1 MTADQHFA
9 QLQGILGSGNVLGPE
24 AAAGLR
30 VSGCTPAVA
39 VVLPGSV
46 EEVQAVIRFCAEQRL
61 SVIPSGG
68 GAMLSQGGRPDSYD
82 VALSTRRLTAVT
94 DYQPENLVFASEPGV
109 TGSAVASLLDEHRQL
124 LTLDPPLFAKST
136 MGGIAAARACGPS
149 RFQYGTPR
157 DLVIGITVVDAAG
170 ELVKAG
176 GKVVKSVSGY
186 DLCKLYTGSMGTL
199 GVIAEAVY
207 RLSPLPEQS
216 CALVFGLDEWGQAD
230 DITARL
236 LDSVLQPR
244 CIEVLNAPAAVRL
257 AHGAGVP
264 PTVPQRGEAH
274 IQRAVRL
281 QARHACHGNTVVGAE
296 SAHAEDL
303 PAGLHDHIRHPVVGL
318 GLETG
323 RNSEAS
329 VDRSVSHQ
337 PGDATRCHRVQR
349 IEVAHHQDAAIG
361 LLQHCT
367 DVLYVNAIRIQFACV
382 EGWIHS
388 AVRVQPEQMRHGYA
402 IVLGEQAP
410 RKDPPVLLQ
419 CQRVHVT
426 VGRSLAEGGVYTSA
440 RVQPHKEAVASD
452 E

>member
-109 TGSAVASLLDEHRQL
+109 TGSAVASLLEEHRQL
-124 LTLDPPLFAKST
+124 LTLDPPLFARST

-199 GVIAEAVY
+199 GVIVEAVY

-257 AHGAGVP
+257 AHGAGRQCPVTLLVGFDGPAEQLEFQRKQATEIGGKCGAREIGEMGLEWNGAEHERLCGLDARGTKDNLFVIRSLSSDVP
-264 PTVPQRGEAH
+264 VICERLEALFGEKGVRPFVIASAGNG
-274 IQRAVRL
+274 IIRALCEECEAELCRNVMRAVRDAISTCRGVTL
-281 QARHACHGNTVVGAE
+281 NWF
-296 SAHAEDL
+296 
-303 PAGLHDHIRHPVVGL
+303 PP
-318 GLETG
+318 
-323 RNSEAS
+323 SEAS
-329 VDRSVSHQ
+329 HEEVWGDSI
-337 PGDATRCHRVQR
+337 PG
-349 IEVAHHQDAAIG
+349 I
-361 LLQHCT
+361 
-367 DVLYVNAIRIQFACV
+367 DVMRGIKSTLDPNGVFAS
-382 EGWIHS
+382 G
-388 AVRVQPEQMRHGYA
+388 RYA
-402 IVLGEQAP
+402 
-410 RKDPPVLLQ
+410 
-419 CQRVHVT
+419 
-426 VGRSLAEGGVYTSA
+426 GGI
-440 RVQPHKEAVASD
+440 
-452 E
+452 